1 MDGDPR
7 DPVVAGQGW
16 RERTGDGEDV
26 RNVDVEGGG
35 LRPLVNVVV
44 VVVDTVGDDH
54 GEDSSVLAEVGV
66 GEDEARGGR
75 VLDSRPDKLLD
86 RGPPADCRWLPA
98 CPSFLLPHIFPE
110 LLQSCKCNNGELSL
124 FQLGGEK

>member
-7 DPVVAGQGW
+7 DPVVVGQGW
-16 RERTGDGEDV
+16 RKRTGDGEDV

-54 GEDSSVLAEVGV
+54 GEDNSVLEEGGV
-66 GEDEARGGR
+66 
-75 VLDSRPDKLLD
+75 
-86 RGPPADCRWLPA
+86 
-98 CPSFLLPHIFPE
+98 
-110 LLQSCKCNNGELSL
+110 
-124 FQLGGEK
+124 